1 MIKHLSIRQ
10 LLLLAFLLAGL
21 LPAMLVSFLSFYQ
34 AREALKREITHD
46 MQTLS
51 GAVANDIERVIFER
65 VQNVHSWS
73 QLAVMQ
79 DIQIGDIDKRV
90 STFLQEVQTSYG
102 DMYDSIYVVDNSG
115 KVVAASN
122 AQQIGKQSALA
133 THWFQVK
140 LANKPLNFGKIQH
153 NSLAISQEVFDTNS
167 NQKIGV
173 LVADFNWQVIENL
186 LNNAVQN
193 PSAAALLDSSNHLLA
208 ATLSWEKI
216 QAGHEMRAN
225 KNLSNKMNLQG
236 WQVRIEKLHSV
247 AVAPVHRLGYV
258 FLALLLTTLFFAA
271 LLVKPIAQA
280 ITQPLEALREFV
292 RTAGLQVT
300 VSQTNGHAPAG
311 GPPEVQALSNAF
323 EKMMQDLKKSQA
335 DLTRAA
341 KLAVVGEMS
350 AAMSHEVRTP
360 LGILRS
366 SADLLLREPKLTKEG
381 KEVLGFIIS
390 ETERLNKLV
399 TTLIDAARPRQ
410 LNKVNVDLNQIAANT
425 IALLKSQAQ
434 AKNIAIIFEQT
445 EAIHLLADA
454 DQMMQVMMNL
464 LMNALQ
470 ILPNG
475 GKIELNLRDE
485 MEPDGKEMVVM
496 DFIDNGPGILAEN
509 QAQIFEPFFTQ
520 RSGGVGLGLAV
531 VRQIVQAHGG
541 EISYQ
546 DSPQKGAQFTITL
559 PKAS

>member
-1 MIKHLSIRQ
+1 LLKRLTIRQ

-34 AREALKREITHD
+34 AREALKTEITHD

-51 GAVANDIERVIFER
+51 GAVANDIERVMFER

-90 STFLQEVQTSYG
+90 STFLRELKTSYG
-102 DMYDSIYVVDNSG
+102 DVYQSIYVVNTNG
-115 KVVAASN
+115 LVVAASN
-122 AQQIGKQSALA
+122 AQQIGKQNVA
-133 THWFQVK
+133 TNHWFQVK
-140 LANKPLNFGKIQH
+140 LANKSLNIKHIQN
-153 NSLAISQEVFDTNS
+153 NSLAISQDVFDVNT

-173 LVADFNWQVIENL
+173 LVARFNWKIIQNL
-186 LNNAVQN
+186 LNNAVQA
-193 PSAAALLDSSNHLLA
+193 PTAAALFDSNNRLLA
-208 ATLSWEKI
+208 ATPNWEKI
-216 QAGHEMRAN
+216 QAEHEMRAN
-225 KNLSNKMNLQG
+225 KNLSNATNLQG

-258 FLALLLTTLFFAA
+258 FLALLFTTLFFAA

-280 ITQPLEALREFV
+280 ITQPLESLRKFV
-292 RTAGLQVT
+292 ETAGLQAN
-300 VSQTNGHAPAG
+300 SHAPSG

-366 SADLLLREPKLTKEG
+366 SADLLLREPALTKEG

-399 TTLIDAARPRQ
+399 STLIDAARPRQ
-410 LNKVNVDLNQIAANT
+410 LNKVEVNLTEIAANA

-434 AKNIAIIFEQT
+434 SKNISIIFEQIK
-445 EAIHLLADA
+445 AINLLADA
-454 DQMMQVMMNL
+454 DQMTQVMMNL

-475 GKIELNLRDE
+475 GKIELNLQDKKDA
-485 MEPDGKEMVVM
+485 DGNEMVM
-496 DFIDNGPGILAEN
+496 MEFIDDGPGILAEN

-546 DSPQKGAQFTITL
+546 DSLQIGAQFTITL
-559 PKAS
+559 PKTN

>member
-1 MIKHLSIRQ
+1 LLKRLTIRQ

-34 AREALKREITHD
+34 AREALKTEITHD

-51 GAVANDIERVIFER
+51 GAVANDIERVMFER

-90 STFLQEVQTSYG
+90 STFLRELKTSYG
-102 DMYDSIYVVDNSG
+102 DVYQSIYVVNTNG
-115 KVVAASN
+115 LVVAASN
-122 AQQIGKQSALA
+122 AQQIGKQNVA
-133 THWFQVK
+133 TNHWFQVK
-140 LANKPLNFGKIQH
+140 LANKSLNIKHIQN
-153 NSLAISQEVFDTNS
+153 NSLAISQDVFDVNT

-173 LVADFNWQVIENL
+173 LVARFNWKIIQNL
-186 LNNAVQN
+186 LNNAVQA
-193 PSAAALLDSSNHLLA
+193 PTAAALFDSNNRLLA
-208 ATLSWEKI
+208 ATPNWEKI
-216 QAGHEMRAN
+216 QAEHEMRAN
-225 KNLSNKMNLQG
+225 KNLSNATNLQG

-258 FLALLLTTLFFAA
+258 FLALLFTTLFFAA

-280 ITQPLEALREFV
+280 ITQPLESLRKFV
-292 RTAGLQVT
+292 ETAGLQAN
-300 VSQTNGHAPAG
+300 SHAPSG

-366 SADLLLREPKLTKEG
+366 SADLLLREPALTKEG

-399 TTLIDAARPRQ
+399 STLIDAARPRQ
-410 LNKVNVDLNQIAANT
+410 LNKVEVNLTEIAANA

-434 AKNIAIIFEQT
+434 SKNISIIFEQIK
-445 EAIHLLADA
+445 AINLLADA
-454 DQMMQVMMNL
+454 DQMTQVMMNL

-475 GKIELNLRDE
+475 GKIELNLQDKKDA
-485 MEPDGKEMVVM
+485 DGNEMVM
-496 DFIDNGPGILAEN
+496 MEFIDDGPGILAEN

-546 DSPQKGAQFTITL
+546 DSPQIGAQFTITL
-559 PKAS
+559 PKTN

>member
-1 MIKHLSIRQ
+1 LLKRLTIRQ

-34 AREALKREITHD
+34 AREALKTEITHD

-51 GAVANDIERVIFER
+51 GAVANDIERVMFER

-90 STFLQEVQTSYG
+90 STFLRELKTSYG
-102 DMYDSIYVVDNSG
+102 DVYQSIYVVNTNG
-115 KVVAASN
+115 LVVAASN
-122 AQQIGKQSALA
+122 AQQIGKQNVA
-133 THWFQVK
+133 TNHWFQVK
-140 LANKPLNFGKIQH
+140 LANKSLNIKHIQN
-153 NSLAISQEVFDTNS
+153 NSLAISQDVFDVNT

-173 LVADFNWQVIENL
+173 LVARFNWQIIQNL
-186 LNNAVQN
+186 LNNAVQA
-193 PSAAALLDSSNHLLA
+193 PTAAALFDSNNRLLA
-208 ATLSWEKI
+208 ATPNWEKI
-216 QAGHEMRAN
+216 QAEHEMRAN
-225 KNLSNKMNLQG
+225 KNLSNATNLQG

-258 FLALLLTTLFFAA
+258 FLALLFTTLFFAA

-280 ITQPLEALREFV
+280 ITQPLESLRKFV
-292 RTAGLQVT
+292 ETAGLQAN
-300 VSQTNGHAPAG
+300 SHAPSG

-341 KLAVVGEMS
+341 KLAIVGEMS

-366 SADLLLREPKLTKEG
+366 SADLLLREPALTKEG

-399 TTLIDAARPRQ
+399 STLIDAARPRQ
-410 LNKVNVDLNQIAANT
+410 LNKVEVNLTEIAANA

-434 AKNIAIIFEQT
+434 SKNISIIFEQIK
-445 EAIHLLADA
+445 AINLLADA
-454 DQMMQVMMNL
+454 DQMTQVMMNL

-475 GKIELNLRDE
+475 GKIELNLQDKKDA
-485 MEPDGKEMVVM
+485 DGNEMVM
-496 DFIDNGPGILAEN
+496 MEFIDDGPGILAEN

-546 DSPQKGAQFTITL
+546 DSLQIGAQFTITL
-559 PKAS
+559 PKTN

>member
-1 MIKHLSIRQ
+1 
-10 LLLLAFLLAGL
+10 
-21 LPAMLVSFLSFYQ
+21 MLVSFLSFYQ
-34 AREALKREITHD
+34 AREALKKEITHD

-73 QLAVMQ
+73 QLALMQ
-79 DIQIGDIDKRV
+79 DIPIGDIDKRV

-102 DMYDSIYVVDNSG
+102 DMYQSIYVVDVNG

-122 AQQIGKQSALA
+122 AQQIGKEGALA

-140 LANKPLNFGKIQH
+140 LANKSLNFGKIQH
-153 NSLAISQEVFDTNS
+153 NSLAISQDIFDANT

-173 LVADFNWQVIENL
+173 LVAEFNWQVIQNL

-193 PSAAALLDSSNHLLA
+193 PTAAALVDSNNYLLA
-208 ATLSWEKI
+208 ATPNWQKI

-225 KNLSNKMNLQG
+225 KNLSNKINLQS
-236 WQVRIEKLHSV
+236 WQVRIEKLQSV
-247 AVAPVHRLGYV
+247 AVAPVHRLAYV

-271 LLVKPIAQA
+271 LIVKPIANA
-280 ITQPLEALREFV
+280 ITKPLEALREFV
-292 RTAGLQVT
+292 KTAGLQA
-300 VSQTNGHAPAG
+300 NIHAPAG

-366 SADLLLREPKLTKEG
+366 SADLLLREPALTKDG

-425 IALLKSQAQ
+425 IGLLKSQAQ
-434 AKNIAIIFEQT
+434 VKNIAIIFKQT
-445 EAIHLLADA
+445 KAVHLLADA
-454 DQMMQVMMNL
+454 DQMTQVMMNL
-464 LMNALQ
+464 LMNAIQ
-470 ILPNG
+470 ILPNS
-475 GKIELNLRDE
+475 GKITLNMRDE
-485 MEPDGKEMVVM
+485 KEPSGKEVVVM

-541 EISYQ
+541 DIRYQ
-546 DSPQKGAQFTITL
+546 NAPQSGAQFTITF
-559 PKAS
+559 PKDNQ

>member
-1 MIKHLSIRQ
+1 LIKRLSIRQ

-34 AREALKREITHD
+34 AREVLKKEITRD

-51 GAVANDIERVIFER
+51 RSVANDIERVMFER

-90 STFLQEVQTSYG
+90 STFLQELQSSYG
-102 DMYDSIYVVDNSG
+102 EVYQAIYVVDING

-122 AQQIGKQSALA
+122 AQQLGQQSLPAA
-133 THWFQVK
+133 NWFQVK
-140 LANKPLNFGKIQH
+140 LANKSLNFGKIQH
-153 NSLAISQEVFDTNS
+153 NSLAISQDIFDVNS

-173 LVADFNWQVIENL
+173 LVADFNWQVMQNL

-193 PSAAALLDSSNHLLA
+193 PTAAALIDSNNNLLA
-208 ATLSWEKI
+208 ATPNWQKI
-216 QAGHEMRAN
+216 QAGHEIRAN
-225 KNLSNKMNLQG
+225 KNLSGNMNLQG

-258 FLALLLTTLFFAA
+258 FLALLITTLFFAA
-271 LLVKPIAQA
+271 LLVTPIAQA
-280 ITQPLEALREFV
+280 ITQPLAKLTQFV
-292 RTAGLQVT
+292 HGFSKNQLV
-300 VSQTNGHAPAG
+300 VAPKE
-311 GPPEVQALSNAF
+311 GPPEVQALAAAF
-323 EKMMQDLKKSQA
+323 EKMMQDLKKTQA

-366 SADLLLREPKLTKEG
+366 SADLLLREPKLSKEG

-399 TTLIDAARPRQ
+399 STLIDAARPRTPAFAV
-410 LNKVNVDLNQIAANT
+410 VNLTEIATNA
-425 IALLKSQAQ
+425 IALLKSQALL
-434 AKNIAIIFEQT
+434 KNINIIFQPT
-445 EAIHLLADA
+445 KAVKLLADA
-454 DQMMQVMMNL
+454 DQMTQVMMNL
-464 LMNALQ
+464 LMNAIQ
-470 ILPNG
+470 ILPIG
-475 GKIELNLRDE
+475 GKIELRLQDE
-485 MEPDGKEMVVM
+485 KEQLVM
-496 DFIDNGPGILAEN
+496 DIMDDGPGILPEN

-520 RSGGVGLGLAV
+520 RAGGVGLGLAV

-546 DSPQKGAQFTITL
+546 TSPYNGAQFRVTL
-559 PKAS
+559 PKTD

>member
-21 LPAMLVSFLSFYQ
+21 LPAMLVSFFSFYQ
-34 AREALKREITHD
+34 AREALKREITRD
-46 MQTLS
+46 MQTFS
-51 GAVANDIERVIFER
+51 GTVANDIERVMFER

-73 QLAVMQ
+73 QLAIMQ

-90 STFLQEVQTSYG
+90 STFLQELRLSYG
-102 DMYDSIYVVDNSG
+102 DVYQSIYVIDSKG

-133 THWFQVK
+133 NHWFQVK
-140 LANKPLNFGKIQH
+140 LANKSLNFGHIQYS
-153 NSLAISQEVFDTNS
+153 SLPISQEIFDVNS
-167 NQKIGV
+167 NQKVGV
-173 LVADFNWQVIENL
+173 LVAEFNWQVIQNL

-193 PSAAALLDSSNHLLA
+193 PTAAALLDSNNRLLA
-208 ATLSWEKI
+208 ATPNWEKI
-216 QAGHEMRAN
+216 QARHEIRAN

-280 ITQPLEALREFV
+280 ITRPLAQLTQFV
-292 RTAGLQVT
+292 GGFSKDQVKL
-300 VSQTNGHAPAG
+300 APKE
-311 GPPEVQALSNAF
+311 GPPEVQALAIAF

-366 SADLLLREPKLTKEG
+366 SADLLLREPKLTTEG

-399 TTLIDAARPRQ
+399 STLIDAARPRQ
-410 LNKVNVDLNQIAANT
+410 PNMVEVNLAEIAANA

-434 AKNIAIIFEQT
+434 AKNIHIIYGQT
-445 EAIHLLADA
+445 EAVNLLADA
-454 DQMMQVMMNL
+454 DQMTQVMMNL

-485 MEPDGKEMVVM
+485 KGRVVM
-496 DFIDNGPGILAEN
+496 DFIDDGPGILAES

-541 EISYQ
+541 EIGYQ

>member
-1 MIKHLSIRQ
+1 LIKQLSIRQ

-34 AREALKREITHD
+34 AREALKREIMHD

-51 GAVANDIERVIFER
+51 GTVANDIERVMFER
-65 VQNVHSWS
+65 LQNVHSWS
-73 QLAVMQ
+73 RLAIMQ

-90 STFLQEVQTSYG
+90 STFIQELKLSYG
-102 DMYDSIYVVDNSG
+102 DVYLSIYVVDKDG

-122 AQQIGKQSALA
+122 AQKIGKQSTLA
-133 THWFQVK
+133 KNWFQVK
-140 LANKPLNFGKIQH
+140 LANKSLNFGQIQH
-153 NSLAISQEVFDTNS
+153 NTLAISQEIFYANS

-173 LVADFNWQVIENL
+173 LVADFNWQIIQSL

-193 PSAAALLDSSNHLLA
+193 PTAAALVDSHNNLLA
-208 ATLSWEKI
+208 ATPNWEKI

-258 FLALLLTTLFFAA
+258 FLALLLATLFFAA
-271 LLVKPIAQA
+271 LLVTPIAQA
-280 ITQPLEALREFV
+280 ITQPLVRLTEFV
-292 RTAGLQVT
+292 RGFGKDQSVLM
-300 VSQTNGHAPAG
+300 SKE
-311 GPPEVQALSNAF
+311 GPPEVQELAAAF

-366 SADLLLREPKLTKEG
+366 SADLLLREPKLTKQG
-381 KEVLGFIIS
+381 KEVLGFIVS

-399 TTLIDAARPRQ
+399 STLIDAARPRKPAFT
-410 LNKVNVDLNQIAANT
+410 KVNLTEIAANA

-434 AKNIAIIFEQT
+434 VKNINIIFEQT
-445 EAIHLLADA
+445 KSVNLLADA
-454 DQMMQVMMNL
+454 DQMTQVMMNL

-470 ILPNG
+470 ILSKG
-475 GKIELNLRDE
+475 GKIEVRFQDE
-485 MEPDGKEMVVM
+485 KEQVLM
-496 DFIDNGPGILAEN
+496 DFMDDGPGILVEN

-546 DSPQKGAQFTITL
+546 TSPYNGAQFRVSL
-559 PKAS
+559 PKTN

>member
-1 MIKHLSIRQ
+1 MLKRLSIRQ

-34 AREALKREITHD
+34 AREALKKEITRD
-46 MQTLS
+46 METLS
-51 GAVANDIERVIFER
+51 GTVANDIERVMFER

-90 STFLQEVQTSYG
+90 STFLQELQMGYG
-102 DMYDSIYVVDNSG
+102 DVYQSIYVVNTSG
-115 KVVAASN
+115 LVVAASN
-122 AQQIGKQSALA
+122 ARQIGKQSRP
-133 THWFQVK
+133 TKTWFQVK
-140 LANKPLNFGKIQH
+140 IADKLLIFEQIQQ
-153 NSLAISQEVFDTNS
+153 NSLAISQEIIDFNS
-167 NQKIGV
+167 NQKIGM
-173 LVADFNWQVIENL
+173 LVAEFNWQVIQDL
-186 LNNAVQN
+186 LKNAVQK
-193 PSAAALLDSSNHLLA
+193 STAAALLDSKNNVLA
-208 ATLSWEKI
+208 STPNWEKI

-225 KNLSNKMNLQG
+225 KNLSNKMNLQD

-247 AVAPVHRLGYV
+247 AVAPVHRLAYV

-271 LLVKPIAQA
+271 LLVTPIAQA
-280 ITQPLEALREFV
+280 ISQPLAKLTEFV
-292 RTAGLQVT
+292 RGFGKNQMIA
-300 VSQTNGHAPAG
+300 APKE
-311 GPPEVQALSNAF
+311 GPPEVQELGIAF
-323 EKMMQDLKKSQA
+323 ENMMQDLKKTQA
-335 DLTRAA
+335 NLTRAA

-381 KEVLGFIIS
+381 REVLGFIIS

-399 TTLIDAARPRQ
+399 STLIDAARPRSPAFA
-410 LNKVNVDLNQIAANT
+410 NVNLTEIASNAV
-425 IALLKSQAQ
+425 ALLKSQAQ
-434 AKNIAIIFEQT
+434 TKNIRILFDTAKPVN
-445 EAIHLLADA
+445 LRADA
-454 DQMMQVMMNL
+454 DQMTQVMMNL
-464 LMNALQ
+464 LMNAIQ

-475 GKIELNLRDE
+475 GKIEVSLQDE
-485 MEPDGKEMVVM
+485 KEQVVI
-496 DFIDNGPGILAEN
+496 DFIDDGPGILAEN

-546 DSPQKGAQFTITL
+546 TSPYNGAQFTMTL
-559 PKAS
+559 PKVH

>member
-1 MIKHLSIRQ
+1 LIKHLSVRQ

-34 AREALKREITHD
+34 AREALKREISHD

-51 GAVANDIERVIFER
+51 GTVANDIERVMFER

-73 QLAVMQ
+73 RLALMQ
-79 DIQIGDIDKRV
+79 DISIGDIDKRV
-90 STFLQEVQTSYG
+90 STLLQELQMSYG
-102 DMYDSIYVVDNSG
+102 DVYQSIYVVDING

-122 AQQIGKQSALA
+122 AQQIDKPRQSYKQGAAA
-133 THWFQVK
+133 TSWFQVK
-140 LANKPLNFGKIQH
+140 LADKSLDVGHIQH
-153 NSLAISQEVFDTNS
+153 NRLAISQAIIDANT

-173 LVADFNWQVIENL
+173 LVAEFNWQVIQNL

-193 PSAAALLDSSNHLLA
+193 PTAAALVDSNNHLLA
-208 ATLSWEKI
+208 ATPNWKKI

-280 ITQPLEALREFV
+280 ITQPLEALRKFV
-292 RTAGLQVT
+292 NTAGLQG
-300 VSQTNGHAPAG
+300 NNHAPAG

-323 EKMMQDLKKSQA
+323 EKMMQDLQKTQA

-399 TTLIDAARPRQ
+399 STLIDAARPRA
-410 LNKVNVDLNQIAANT
+410 LNKVEVNLTEIAANA

-434 AKNIAIIFEQT
+434 AKNIPIIFEKT
-445 EAIHLLADA
+445 KAIYLLADA
-454 DQMMQVMMNL
+454 DQMTQVMMNL

-475 GKIELNLRDE
+475 GKIEMRLQDMKDE
-485 MEPDGKEMVVM
+485 IMM
-496 DFIDNGPGILAEN
+496 DFIDDGPGISAEN

-559 PKAS
+559 PKAHT